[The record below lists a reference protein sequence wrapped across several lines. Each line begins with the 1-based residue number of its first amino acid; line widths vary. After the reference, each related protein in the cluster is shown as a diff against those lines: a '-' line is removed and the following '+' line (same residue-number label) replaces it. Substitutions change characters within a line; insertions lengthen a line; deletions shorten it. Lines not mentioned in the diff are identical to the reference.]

1 VSGLAR
7 AEVTAAI
14 WRKHRVGLLSSDAA
28 GDLARAIDA
37 DWLSARFAIVHV
49 TEGILTDAAR
59 LVARHPLRTL
69 DAIQLASALAAGS
82 ADPSVTALVCF
93 DVALGAVARLEGLT
107 VIP

>member
-7 AEVTAAI
+7 VEVTAAI
-14 WRKHRVGLLSSDAA
+14 WRKHRAGLLSSDAA

-49 TEGILTDAAR
+49 TEAILTDAAR

-69 DAIQLASALAAGS
+69 DAVQLSSALATRA
-82 ADPSVTALVCF
+82 ADPDVTDFVCF
-93 DVALGAVARLEGLT
+93 DVALGTVARLEGLT